1 METVFQ
7 HIDSLENS
15 QNQLTRLIDQL
26 DRETRHTQ
34 NAEVNELIT
43 GMESSLG
50 QFSDNHF
57 ELQRE
62 IEELLENSRRGAL
75 SHEKLAEMVNAEQ
88 VRTSY
93 LSNIVNSLKSQ
104 VENLFNK
111 LLTATNDEDISDPG
125 EIVEHVS
132 NNVNLLWK
140 SVDSLSKL
148 IASPTKKLEYNIQKI
163 DSEVIVHLNKTLHLH
178 DKTGS
183 NNNTSTSV
191 TGSDLNF
198 TEKVEKAVKS
208 KKTGK
213 KLSNLNTHGA
223 SRQSVLMSPK
233 PSGFYFSF
241 ILCNTVLFL
250 FLR

>member
-1 METVFQ
+1 MDTVFQ
-7 HIDSLENS
+7 HIDNLENS
-15 QNQLTRLIDQL
+15 QNQLTRLIEQL
-26 DRETRHTQ
+26 DRETRQTQ

-88 VRTSY
+88 VRSSY

-104 VENLFNK
+104 VENLFSK
-111 LLTATNDEDISDPG
+111 LITATNDDEISDPG

-183 NNNTSTSV
+183 NNNTTTSV
-191 TGSDLNF
+191 TGSEMNF
-198 TEKVEKAVKS
+198 SEKVEKAVKS
-208 KKTGK
+208 KKAGK
-213 KLSNLNTHGA
+213 KLSNLNTGHGA

-233 PSGFYFSF
+233 PSGNYSQLRFE
-241 ILCNTVLFL
+241 VLF
-250 FLR
+250 FSTFR